1 METQAAWYP
10 APGETGMLRY
20 WDGGRWTEHRASATS
35 APPLVG
41 ITQFTVKHRMSLRHN
56 YNYYELRPLMPD
68 GVQGEI
74 IAVAWQKRMTL
85 PEEFLFSADAR
96 GSVPIL
102 SFKARTHLNFV
113 NAMYDVLDAQGVPI
127 GHLRYEWLES
137 NLRSTWSLGAAGVQ
151 AEGHQADEAVG
162 VARRQFQLQGA
173 PLGLI
178 TMPFLFDFQFRDA
191 TGRLVLRSE
200 RRPAMRDRYVV
211 TVPGAVLDGRVAAAM
226 AVALDGLYG
235 R

>member
-1 METQAAWYP
+1 
-10 APGETGMLRY
+10 
-20 WDGGRWTEHRASATS
+20 
-35 APPLVG
+35 
-41 ITQFTVKHRMSLRHN
+41 MSLRDN
-56 YNYYELRPLMPD
+56 CNNYELRPLMPD
-68 GVQGEI
+68 GAEGEI
-74 IAVAWQKRMTL
+74 IAVAWQKRMTMR
-85 PEEFLFSADAR
+85 EEFFFAADAG

-102 SFKARTHLNFV
+102 SFRARTHLNLI

-137 NLRSTWSLGAAGVQ
+137 NLLSTWSLGAAGVQ

-162 VARRQFQLQGA
+162 IARRQFQLKGG

-178 TMPFLFDFQFRDA
+178 TVPFGFDFQFTDA

-200 RRPAMRDRYVV
+200 RRPAMPDRYVV